1 MRDFSLLSK
10 LNLSIQMK
18 KVALIIIVLFYTVKL
33 IAQTE
38 PGIAIDP
45 SLSESPVVV
54 KTLAGS
60 ISGSLVIP
68 KNVSGKIP
76 IVLIVADAGSTDR
89 DGNNTKAGITGNTYK
104 LLATNL
110 GKNGIATLR
119 YDKRMVGESVSTTK
133 ESQLRMD
140 DYNDDAVSLINM
152 LNDDPRFSKIIL
164 FGHGEGA
171 LVSMM
176 AINDQ
181 PVKGYISAEGES
193 EQGDK
198 ILLNQMKSKPKYQ
211 ADEFKTILDSLRK
224 GKLTSNV
231 DPAIYYI
238 ARPGIQNFL
247 MSFCRLVPLRGIK
260 SIKVPVLIVQGTTD
274 LTVPVDN
281 AEKLKKVKSDAT
293 LVIIK
298 GMNHILKEAP
308 ADEAANIATYSKPD
322 LPLKPELVTSV
333 VEFINKLK

>member
-1 MRDFSLLSK
+1 
-10 LNLSIQMK
+10 MK
-18 KVALIIIVLFYTVKL
+18 KVALIIITLFCTIKL

-38 PGIAIDP
+38 TGIAIDP
-45 SLSESPVVV
+45 SLSESPVTV

-76 IVLIVADAGSTDR
+76 VVLIVADAGPTDR
-89 DGNNTKAGITGNTYK
+89 DGNNPKAGITGNTYK
-104 LLATNL
+104 LLANDL

-119 YDKRMVGESVSTTK
+119 YDKRMVGESVSSTK
-133 ESQLRMD
+133 ESQLRID
-140 DYNDDAVSLINM
+140 DYSDDAVALINT
-152 LNDDPRFSKIIL
+152 LIDDARFSKIIL
-164 FGHGEGA
+164 FGHGEGT
-171 LVSMM
+171 LVSMI
-176 AINDQ
+176 AIYGE

-198 ILLNQMKSKPKYQ
+198 ILMNQMKSKPKYQ

-224 GKLTSNV
+224 GKTTANV

-247 MSFCRLVPLRGIK
+247 MSFCRIAPLRGIK
-260 SIKVPVLIVQGTTD
+260 SIKVPMLIIQGTTD
-274 LTVPVDN
+274 LTVSVDN
-281 AEKLKKVKSDAT
+281 AEKLKKAKSEAT
-293 LVIIK
+293 LVIVK

-308 ADEAANIATYSKPD
+308 ADEVANMATYSKPD
-322 LPLKPELVTSV
+322 LPLKTELVSSMV
-333 VEFINKLK
+333 DFINKLK